1 MNNRIYPK
9 EIFDREIKRLKEEIR
24 LKEVIKRKLR
34 EKKLKRILN
43 ES

>member
-9 EIFDREIKRLKEEIR
+9 EIFDRELKRLKEEIR
-24 LKEVIKRKLR
+24 EGIKRKLR